1 MENRYGLAVDFQVT
15 ATGMAERDVVSRLIT
30 DARVRGFKPRTL
42 GVERYTQNLWIGA
55 GVRSAAY
62 PPGCQGPETA
72 ERPSRE
78 RYAAC

>member
-1 MENRYGLAVDFQVT
+1 LANSLIVGQKKLSWHYRRARQPV
-15 ATGMAERDVVSRLIT
+15 ERN
-30 DARVRGFKPRTL
+30 ARHKSTR
-42 GVERYTQNLWIGA
+42 RYTQNLWIGA